1 MQDTRTNCPSVDVL
15 AGSILLNVKVGQA
28 GRERSLP
35 EWMEWM
41 EWMEGQRR
49 RKMEIR
55 SWGWKDTH
63 LEKEHQMT
71 Q

>member
-1 MQDTRTNCPSVDVL
+1 MAR
-15 AGSILLNVKVGQA
+15 SILLNVKVGQA

-41 EWMEGQRR
+41 EGQKR